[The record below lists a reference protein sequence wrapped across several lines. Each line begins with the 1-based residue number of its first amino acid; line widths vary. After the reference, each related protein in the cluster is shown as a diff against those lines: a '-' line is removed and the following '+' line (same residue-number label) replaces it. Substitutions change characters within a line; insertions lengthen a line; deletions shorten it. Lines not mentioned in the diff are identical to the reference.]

1 MPMLLQ
7 KLWADGQQSSEHRSI
22 WSFLTTTV
30 WQWAVCRLQ
39 TIRQESRFSDM
50 MQTLMLSKLSVQE
63 NSQEQFLRTLML
75 RQLQHSRFSAT
86 FSTDS
91 PVPMSIQKAFQN
103 PISTAT
109 RFLPTSYTK
118 KIQKLCSHRTLV

>member
-7 KLWADGQQSSEHRSI
+7 KPWADGRQSSEHRSI

-30 WQWAVCRLQ
+30 WLWDVCRLQ
-39 TIRQESRFSDM
+39 TTRQEFRFSDM
-50 MQTLMLSKLSVQE
+50 MRTLMLSKQSEQE
-63 NSQEQFLRTLML
+63 NSQEQFLRTLMR
-75 RQLQHSRFSAT
+75 RQLRHFRFSAT
-86 FSTDS
+86 FLTDS

-109 RFLPTSYTK
+109 RFLPTSFTK
-118 KIQKLCSHRTLV
+118 KIQKLCSHRTQV